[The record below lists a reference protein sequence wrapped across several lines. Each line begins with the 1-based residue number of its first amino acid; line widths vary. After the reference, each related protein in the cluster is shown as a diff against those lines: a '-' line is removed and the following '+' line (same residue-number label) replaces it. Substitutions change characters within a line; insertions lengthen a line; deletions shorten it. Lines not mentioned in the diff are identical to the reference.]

1 MGTNGMNIGS
11 TGATNYF
18 LADQFYAGYTIQRA
32 TPSRTTIT
40 YQPTTTAKYL
50 GGETFFMAVSNCSFN
65 TPART
70 EDKYSPYPYVV
81 GVTKTDNTLYYD
93 VKTSKCVD
101 FCLSDT
107 FQNTI
112 SKVC

>member
-1 MGTNGMNIGS
+1 MNIGS
-11 TGATNYF
+11 QGATNYY
-18 LADQFYAGYTIQRA
+18 LYHKFYSSYAL
-32 TPSRTTIT
+32 
-40 YQPTTTAKYL
+40 QPTTAKYL
-50 GGETFFMAVSNCSFN
+50 AGDTFFMAVSNCSLN
-65 TPART
+65 TPTNRT
-70 EDKYSPYPYVV
+70 EDLISPYPYVI
-81 GVTKTDNTLYYD
+81 GVAKTANTIYYD

>member
-11 TGATNYF
+11 QGATNYF
-18 LADQFYAGYTIQRA
+18 LYHKFYSSYSQ
-32 TPSRTTIT
+32 
-40 YQPTTTAKYL
+40 QPTTAKYL
-50 GGETFFMAVSNCSFN
+50 SGDTFFTAVSNCSLN
-65 TPART
+65 TPAARTT
-70 EDKYSPYPYVV
+70 EDLYSPYPYVI
-81 GVTKTDNTLYYD
+81 GVTKTDNTTYYD